1 MVLHNLR
8 KPRKN
13 YRLVKLDI
21 DEKVDLVKFFSEKET
36 VIKTLEAKIRC
47 LYVAETKKGYHVILE
62 VKSPYLKNDRD
73 QIFFQLILGSDPVRE
88 ALNWRRLY
96 IMDNSIN
103 VLFNKKEKM
112 NTELIKKLN
121 KLFKRICNWQ

>member
-1 MVLHNLR
+1 MVLHNIR
-8 KPRKN
+8 RPRKN

-62 VKSPYLKNDRD
+62 VKSPYLNNDRD

-103 VLFNKKEKM
+103 VLFNKKEKIDR
-112 NTELIKKLN
+112 ELIKKLN
-121 KLFKRICNWQ
+121 KLFKRICN